1 MSFCRRISGTPGSE
15 REGDAMGTC
24 FVVMGFGK
32 KTDFESGRTLALDK
46 SYRNVIKPAVE
57 AAGFECVRADEIV
70 HSGLIDVPMY
80 EQLLAADIVVADL
93 STSNKNAFYE
103 LGIRHALRPFTTI
116 VIAEEGLK
124 APFDVNH
131 VVIRSYKHLGEDIGF
146 DEVMRFRAV
155 LTGAIGTIA
164 ALAADKKVDSPVYRF
179 VNGLLPPHATPADAA
194 PAAPA
199 AEAAV
204 SAAVGATSDTTH
216 SALMK
221 QVNDAIGRSDFVTA
235 KTLLS
240 AVHALLAAEA
250 PARPM
255 DPYIVQRLALVTYK
269 SKHPT
274 EPAALQE
281 AATLL
286 ATLEPE
292 TSNDTETLGLWG
304 AIHKRLWTLTED
316 RAHLDEAVR
325 ALGRGFYL
333 RNDYYN
339 GINFAFLLNVRAT
352 RTNDTAEAIA
362 DFVLARRVRSEVLA
376 ICDRWLKDN
385 PKPVAGAATEQALKQ
400 DAETRY
406 WVSATMGEAMVGLG
420 QAAAEQSLATTYA
433 AAPAGWM
440 ADSTRDQVGRLLAL
454 LADSPMK
461 HLKPGA

>member
-1 MSFCRRISGTPGSE
+1 
-15 REGDAMGTC
+15 
-24 FVVMGFGK
+24 
-32 KTDFESGRTLALDK
+32 
-46 SYRNVIKPAVE
+46 
-57 AAGFECVRADEIV
+57 
-70 HSGLIDVPMY
+70 
-80 EQLLAADIVVADL
+80 
-93 STSNKNAFYE
+93 
-103 LGIRHALRPFTTI
+103 LRPFTTI

-146 DEVMRFRAV
+146 DEVMRFRAI

-164 ALAADKKVDSPVYRF
+164 AQAVDKKVDSPVYRF
-179 VNGLLPPHATPADAA
+179 VKGLLPPHATPADAA
-194 PAAPA
+194 PAAPG
-199 AEAAV
+199 AEAV
-204 SAAVGATSDTTH
+204 MSAAVGSTSDTTH

-240 AVHALLAAEA
+240 AVHALLAAEV

-281 AATLL
+281 AAALL

-352 RTNDTAEAIA
+352 RTNDAAEAIA

-385 PKPVAGAATEQALKQ
+385 PKPVAEAVNQFQPGALPVESPIMSERALKQ

-406 WVSATMGEAMVGLG
+406 WVTATMAEAMVGLG
-420 QAAAEQSLATTYA
+420 HAAAQQSLETTYA
-433 AAPAGWM
+433 SAPASWM

-454 LADSPMK
+454 IADSPMK